1 MIRKLFTI
9 VALFA
14 ALTVKSNGGVT
25 DSLQIR
31 AIYDEVLLDGQAY
44 SNLNFLCKNIG
55 NRISGSSNAQKAV
68 DWSYNLMQTYG
79 FDTVWLQEIMVP
91 QWKRGTREKCFI
103 VRDDGHTKD
112 LNVTALGG
120 SVGSDGSIEAEL
132 IEVSSIE
139 DLKSRNDAE
148 IKGKIVFINQAMDQR
163 HIHTGYAYSGCAGI
177 RVNGASEAASKGA
190 LAVVIRSLSTIEDDF
205 PHTGVMT
212 YKDSIPK
219 IPAVAV
225 SVDDAIL
232 LHKRM
237 MDEKLV
243 VGIEL
248 NCESLE
254 DVMSYN
260 VIAEIKGSEN
270 PEKVIVVGG
279 HLDSWDIGEGAHD
292 DGAGVVQS
300 IEVLR
305 IFKELNIKPK
315 HTIRCVLFMNEE
327 NGTRGARAY
336 AAWAKTNENE
346 VPWVAME
353 SDMGGFSPRGFSVKA
368 DKIYYD
374 ALNEWSYLF
383 APYFA
388 NQFLPGYGGSD
399 INKLEDQGTILI
411 GYVPD
416 SQRYFDLHHS
426 ENDVFENVNK
436 RELHLGAATM
446 AALIYLIDEHGL
458 PEKIKD

>member
-1 MIRKLFTI
+1 MIRNLFFAVLLLLSI
-9 VALFA
+9 VG
-14 ALTVKSNGGVT
+14 KSSDGIK
-25 DSLQIR
+25 DSIQIR
-31 AIYDEVLLDGQAY
+31 AIYDEVLLNGEAY

-55 NRISGSSNAQKAV
+55 NRLSGSSNANKAV
-68 DWSYNLMQTYG
+68 DWSYQLMSEYG
-79 FDTVWLQEIMVP
+79 FDTIWLQEIMVP
-91 QWKRGTREKCFI
+91 QWKRGNREKCFI

-112 LNVTALGG
+112 LNISALGG
-120 SVGSDGSIEAEL
+120 SIGTDGLLEAEL
-132 IEVSSIE
+132 IEVFSLE
-139 DLKSRNDAE
+139 DLKSRTKEE
-148 IKGKIVFINQAMDQR
+148 IEGKIVFINQAFDQR
-163 HIHTGYAYSGCAGI
+163 YIFTGSAYGSCSGI
-177 RVNGASEAASKGA
+177 RVNGASEAAAKGA
-190 LAVVIRSLSTIEDDF
+190 VGVLIRSLSTIEDDF
-205 PHTGVMT
+205 PHTGVMF

-219 IPAVAV
+219 IPAAAL
-225 SVDDAIL
+225 SVKDANV
-232 LHKRM
+232 LHDKVQ
-237 MDEKLV
+237 DEKVLI
-243 VGIEL
+243 GLEL
-248 NCESLE
+248 NCRSLD

-260 VIAEIKGSEN
+260 VIAEIKGSVD

-305 IFKELNIKPK
+305 IFKELNIQPK

-336 AAWAKTNENE
+336 AAWAKKNKEE

-353 SDMGGFSPRGFSVKA
+353 SDMGGFSPNGFKVKA
-368 DKIYYD
+368 DKIYYE
-374 ALNEWSYLF
+374 AINEWSYLF

-388 NQFLPGYGGSD
+388 NQIIPGYGGTD

-411 GYVPD
+411 GYMPD

-426 ENDVFENVNK
+426 ANDVFENVNK

-446 AALIYLIDEHGL
+446 ASLIYLIDEHGL
-458 PEKIKD
+458 PEKIKN